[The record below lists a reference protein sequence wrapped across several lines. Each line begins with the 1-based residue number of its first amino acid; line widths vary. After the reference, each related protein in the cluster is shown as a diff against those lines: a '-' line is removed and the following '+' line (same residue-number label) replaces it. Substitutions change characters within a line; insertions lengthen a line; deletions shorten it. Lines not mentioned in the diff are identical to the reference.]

1 MEQPANHTSEGFVKR
16 IRAFYGELKT
26 ALPAESFS
34 TAAADR
40 LMYSFDGSKQQGQ
53 AEIVVTP
60 TTQDEAVSTVALAG
74 EHRIPLYARGAGSGL
89 TGGAVPTERGV
100 VLSLVRL
107 NRIIEVDTGNL
118 TATVEPGVI
127 CGDLDREAGKH
138 GLFYPPSPGSADYS
152 TVGGNIMENAGG
164 MRAYKYGV
172 TRDYVLQM
180 KCVLP
185 SGEVL
190 TTGSHAVKN
199 VTGYDIARLMV
210 GSEGTLAVMLEA
222 TLRLI
227 PLPAEIG
234 TVLALFATDEA
245 ALAAA
250 QDIVAKPLMPRAM
263 EFMNDVTLGC
273 LRNYRSL
280 PQLKLKANAALLV
293 EADGPSL
300 DDVKEQL
307 ANMIAV
313 CEAHSPLSVETAFDE
328 AERAALW
335 DVRNSVSPAAFQ
347 LGDYKISEDISV
359 PRSKCLDF
367 VRGLKEI
374 VKGYPDPPIVYG
386 HNGDGTLHVTFMF
399 KGQDDPRI
407 PAVEE
412 IVEQMFKLAVSLK
425 GSLSA
430 EHGIGLT
437 KRKYL
442 GIELSPVEI
451 RLMKDLKRVF
461 DPAGILNPGKIF
473 PDG

>member
-1 MEQPANHTSEGFVKR
+1 MERSANHTSDDFAGR
-16 IRAFYGELKT
+16 IRAFYAELKP
-26 ALPAESFS
+26 ALSAESIS

-40 LMYSFDGSKQQGQ
+40 LMYSFDGSKLQGQ
-53 AEIVVTP
+53 AEVVVTP
-60 TTQDEAVSTVALAG
+60 ATQDEAVTTVALAG
-74 EHRIPLYARGAGSGL
+74 KHGIALYARGAGSGL

-100 VLSLVRL
+100 VLNLTRL
-107 NRIIEVDTGNL
+107 NRIIEIDTGNL
-118 TATVEPGVI
+118 TATVEPGVL
-127 CGDLDREAGKH
+127 CGDLDREVAKR

-152 TVGGNIMENAGG
+152 TLGGNIMENAGG

-172 TRDYVLQM
+172 TRDYVLAM

-185 SGEVL
+185 SGEVF

-227 PLPAEIG
+227 PMPAEIG
-234 TVLALFATDEA
+234 TVLALFSVDED

-250 QDIVAKPLMPRAM
+250 QDIVAAPLMPRAM
-263 EFMNDVTLGC
+263 EFMNDETLKC
-273 LRNYRSL
+273 LRNYRDL
-280 PQLKLKANAALLV
+280 PQLKPEANAALLL
-293 EADGPSL
+293 EADGPSV
-300 DDVKEQL
+300 DDVREQL
-307 ANMIAV
+307 AKMMDV
-313 CEAHSPLSVETAFDE
+313 CKAHSPLSVETAFGE
-328 AERAALW
+328 GERAALW
-335 DVRNSVSPAAFQ
+335 DVRDSVSPAAFH

-359 PRSKCLDF
+359 PRNKCLEF

-374 VKGYPDPPIVYG
+374 VKGYPDPPVVYG
-386 HNGDGTLHVTFMF
+386 HIGDGTLHVTFMF
-399 KGQDDPRI
+399 NGQSDPRI
-407 PAVEE
+407 PAVEK
-412 IVEQMFKLAVSLK
+412 IVEEMFKLAVSLK

-451 RLMKDLKRVF
+451 RLMKALKRAF